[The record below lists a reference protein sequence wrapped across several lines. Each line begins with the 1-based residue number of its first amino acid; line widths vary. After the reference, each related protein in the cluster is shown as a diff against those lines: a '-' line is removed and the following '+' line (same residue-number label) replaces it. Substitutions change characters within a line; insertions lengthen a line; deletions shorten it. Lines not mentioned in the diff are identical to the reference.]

1 MLFSYTQIKFNNINQ
16 KPEDFYLTPSYTS
29 DLNRCTKK
37 LNMDRNDKL
46 CVETSKFIEDL
57 NLYEA
62 SKDGLFRVDKGITRN
77 PEFEETKKVFAAKMA
92 KIHLQT
98 KNTVEGLSEECEA
111 LEGRKL
117 RGKAFYFVGGKV
129 FCEEDFLYSG
139 FQQSA
144 ERCFVC
150 GHLIMEM
157 RFDCGPSTK
166 QVAMTTRLA
175 NCEQDATTSVSTCRT
190 GNDTSLP
197 DAGLTMSW
205 VAWYMVA
212 LTPGGAAEIEP
223 RILQALSKSYHPSC
237 FRCVIC
243 NECLDGV
250 PFTVGSDNKIYCVKD
265 YHRILSPKCAVCRL
279 PILPAEGKDETIR
292 VVSMERDYHI
302 ECYHCEDCALELSD
316 EDGHRCYPLKGRLL
330 CYNCH
335 LKQLDKESR
344 S

>member
-1 MLFSYTQIKFNNINQ
+1 
-16 KPEDFYLTPSYTS
+16 
-29 DLNRCTKK
+29 
-37 LNMDRNDKL
+37 
-46 CVETSKFIEDL
+46 
-57 NLYEA
+57 
-62 SKDGLFRVDKGITRN
+62 
-77 PEFEETKKVFAAKMA
+77 
-92 KIHLQT
+92 
-98 KNTVEGLSEECEA
+98 
-111 LEGRKL
+111 
-117 RGKAFYFVGGKV
+117 
-129 FCEEDFLYSG
+129 
-139 FQQSA
+139 
-144 ERCFVC
+144 
-150 GHLIMEM
+150 ME
-157 RFDCGPSTK
+157 
-166 QVAMTTRLA
+166 
-175 NCEQDATTSVSTCRT
+175 
-190 GNDTSLP
+190 GNDPPPVLSP
-197 DAGLTMSW
+197 DCRVPDEL
-205 VAWYMVA
+205 
-212 LTPGGAAEIEP
+212 LQ
-223 RILQALSKSYHPSC
+223 ILQALSKSYHPSC